1 MKKYKQ
7 IFAAMCLAVVFVF
20 LTACGSKED
29 VKNTTNAPQFPSTAE
44 TSTERPSGSSVSG
57 TERDGMERDGRL
69 EESTGV
75 LEGIGDDLRD
85 EAENAVDW
93 MEEGVTRAEEGI
105 EQGTQD
111 TEQNSQSNR

>member
-29 VKNTTNAPQFPSTAE
+29 VKNTTNAPQVPSTAE
-44 TSTERPSGSSVSG
+44 TSAERPSGSSVSG
-57 TERDGMERDGRL
+57 TERDGRL

-85 EAENAVDW
+85 GAENAVDW